1 MKTKEELIALKN
13 ELETLNQKLL
23 SLSAEELALVT
34 GGNDGTTIMGDK
46 DDFWQYSGT
55 YDAMPQVR

>member
-13 ELETLNQKLL
+13 ELETLNRKLL

-34 GGNDGTTIMGDK
+34 GGNDGTTVTGDK
-46 DDFWQYSGT
+46 HDFWQYSGT